1 MKAEFW
7 FESWNVDGSKT
18 SFHRQNIHPYIKTHT
33 PPSQLKGKRL
43 LPKVPLSIMDANRD
57 EIPDVTMQI
66 VEGNLPNDLQ
76 GHVFLV
82 APAGTVDSQGL
93 PYKNGNTCLNGDGM
107 IYRLDFNQPGEV
119 RLKQRLVTP
128 PDYIADKVTQN
139 TPLLR
144 FRNHGLIR
152 FSFLL
157 GSRNELNTGLLPM
170 KFPGESNER
179 LLVTYDAGR
188 PYEVDTQ
195 TLELVTPVGA
205 MDEWEAAIDFPNYPF
220 KPILSTA
227 HPVFDTY
234 KHQMFTV
241 NYARPLRKYLG
252 DIISKLNQEKEKEQ
266 EPEKNQWLSVIC
278 ELLEKVWNRDSWNN
292 DFVYLM
298 RWDGIGDLE
307 RWQLIHPDGSPV
319 TIRQSMHQIG
329 VTEDYVV
336 LMDTAFTTGI
346 EQIINN
352 FPDLPL
358 VDERKLAR
366 IEPSPD
372 STIYIIRRDDLQE
385 GNKTVLAQKVVIPLE
400 AAHFLV
406 DYENPGNKVTLHAA
420 HICAWDVA
428 EWLRKSDRSPYDRLP
443 VSPCLSGTQQSPMDI
458 SRMGRYVIDV
468 NNLSIEEKVVIDH
481 PDCTW
486 GVGLFAYLDRL
497 PSSGMTPKKLDNIY
511 WVSFGLWQE
520 LTTEFMREQYEDY
533 RYRKV
538 PLDKVLQLAKEGK
551 PSCLFRLNTTSTES
565 MRIDDY
571 YQFPPG
577 HIALSP
583 QFIPRSFGEE
593 SSTNGYIMCTVFTPD
608 RDEIWI
614 FDAENLN
621 VEKPLC
627 KLYHPQLNFGL
638 SLHTAWLQNLS
649 SAQDKYKVAVEKDY
663 PRSTLEKLLNFVDDL
678 SSLTDSFTPS
688 GGKDL
693 KTEVKEE
700 IQNLFE
706 QQIYQSDFSR

>member
-1 MKAEFW
+1 MVQ
-7 FESWNVDGSKT
+7 ESP
-18 SFHRQNIHPYIKTHT
+18 R
-33 PPSQLKGKRL
+33 
-43 LPKVPLSIMDANRD
+43 VPLSIVNANRD
-57 EIPDVTMQI
+57 ELPDLTMEI
-66 VEGNLPNDLQ
+66 AEGNLPSDLQ

-82 APAGTVDSQGL
+82 VPAGTVDSKGL
-93 PYKNGNTCLNGDGM
+93 PYENGNTCLNGDGM

-119 RLKQRLVTP
+119 RLKRRLAKP
-128 PDYIADKVTQN
+128 PDYIADEKTQN
-139 TPLLR
+139 IPIPLLRDLLR

-157 GSRNELNTGLLPM
+157 GSRNELNTGFLPM

-188 PYEVDTQ
+188 PYEIDTE
-195 TLELVTPVGA
+195 TLDLVTPVGA
-205 MDEWEAAIDFPNYPF
+205 MEEWEAAIDWPDYQF

-241 NYARPLRKYLG
+241 NYARSLRKYIG
-252 DIISKLNQEKEKEQ
+252 DIISKLIEAEKHEK
-266 EPEKNQWLSVIC
+266 KKWLSVVR
-278 ELLEKVWNRDSWNN
+278 ELFEKVWNRDSWNN

-298 RWDGIGDLE
+298 RWDGIGSLE
-307 RWQLIHPDGSPV
+307 RWRLIYPDGSPV

-336 LMDTAFTTGI
+336 LMDTAFATGI

-358 VDERKLAR
+358 VDERELAR

-385 GNKTVLAQKVVIPLE
+385 GKKTVVAQRVVIPLE
-400 AAHFLV
+400 AAHFLM
-406 DYENPGNKVTLHAA
+406 DYENSGNKITLHAA

-443 VSPCLSGTQQSPMDI
+443 VSPRLSGTQQSPMDI

-468 NNLSIEEKVVIDH
+468 NNLKIEEKVVIDH

-486 GVGLFAYLDRL
+486 GAGLFTYLDRL

-511 WVSFGLWQE
+511 WVSFGLWQQ

-533 RYRKV
+533 PYRKV
-538 PLDKVLQLAKEGK
+538 ALDQVLQIAKAGK
-551 PSCLFRLNTTSTES
+551 PSCLFRLNTASNES
-565 MRIDDY
+565 MRIDDDDY
-571 YQFPPG
+571 FEFPPG
-577 HIALSP
+577 YIALSP
-583 QFIPRSFGEE
+583 QFIPRSLGEE
-593 SSTNGYIMCTVFTPD
+593 SSANGYIMCTVFTPD

-638 SLHTAWLQNLS
+638 SLHTTWLQNLS
-649 SAQDKYKVAVEKDY
+649 PAQNKYRVAIEEDY
-663 PRSTLEKLLNFVDDL
+663 PRQKLEQLLEFVDSL
-678 SSLTDSFTPS
+678 SSLTDSPTPR
-688 GGKDL
+688 GGQDL

-706 QQIYQSDFSR
+706 QQIYQ